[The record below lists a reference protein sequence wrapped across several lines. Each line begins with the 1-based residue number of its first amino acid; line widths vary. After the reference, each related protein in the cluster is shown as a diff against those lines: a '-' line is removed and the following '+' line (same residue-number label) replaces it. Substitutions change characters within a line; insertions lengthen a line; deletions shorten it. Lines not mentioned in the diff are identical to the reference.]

1 MRRKLLD
8 RLGALITAILLLL
21 PLLSVVG
28 FAEEAEVY
36 DVKSSSFAEDHRA
49 IFPEIDLSAYTGS
62 SADYIEMI
70 TMHEDQPELYPNI
83 SVFLYLFN
91 PSGKRVTGGSFSYLS
106 SHSATLSVVGE
117 ATSDPRFVKFK
128 VDGWGCR
135 YQIVDGVENKHIR
148 RYDVGDVSLRYADGS
163 SERFAYEGYFVIED
177 QFDATGAVT
186 SYKVGSHFDSRVE
199 LDFDYT
205 YYRTDT
211 STVGAY
217 YHNQVDSIYFNIP
230 NRLREDYGKLV
241 DVKVSYRK
249 ARMRPVVVVDDQ
261 TLYDAFY
268 KGIGKAMDGSDT
280 SVPGF
285 YTDAYFNNSMTTCSY
300 GDSYNVK
307 LGTQNLTYFHSSNE
321 IPVLYSLFMAE
332 DVSAGIRAEA
342 SSVDWK
348 TILAWLYAQTNPM
361 QESYVMG
368 ASGPIST
375 KFFSSVDSDVTVLNV
390 ASLDL
395 SANTFKSNHGF
406 FTEWATYGFAYACN
420 GISTDVDLDLTDKI
434 LEIGKISQISG
445 NSDRLYYAACDE
457 NDLKDCFRKSQTDDS
472 TMYLVRFNVSQYL
485 EKPITIEYNGHSY
498 TDAGYFFEEDV
509 YLNYHILELSFES
522 DNETITH
529 VPVVTEG
536 KDFGGDGTVEKD
548 PTDIRDQATTEL
560 KESLFDQFKKILGL
574 ILGIAVVILIAVFVV
589 PVIMPLLKTVGNAL
603 GSFFRWIGDKLRG
616 ASTKRKQRKNNRK

>member
-1 MRRKLLD
+1 MRRNLLG
-8 RLGALITAILLLL
+8 RLSALITAILLLL

-28 FAEEAEVY
+28 FAEDTEVY
-36 DVKSSSFAEDHRA
+36 DVESSSFAEDHSA

-62 SADYIEMI
+62 SEDYIEMLTI
-70 TMHEDQPELYPNI
+70 HEDRSGVY
-83 SVFLYLFN
+83 LYLFN
-91 PSGKRVTGGSFSYLS
+91 PSGKRVTGGSFTYLTSY
-106 SHSATLSVVGE
+106 SATLSAVGDPS
-117 ATSDPRFVKFK
+117 SDPRFVKFK
-128 VDGWGCR
+128 TGGWAYR
-135 YQIVDGVENKHIR
+135 RQKVDGVENEHIR
-148 RYDVGDVSLRYADGS
+148 RYDIGDVTLRYADGS
-163 SERFAYEGYFVIED
+163 SARFSYEGYFQIED
-177 QFDATGAVT
+177 QLDATGAVT

-211 STVGAY
+211 SSSGTY

-249 ARMRPVVVVDDQ
+249 ARTKPVLVVDDQ

-285 YTDAYFNNSMTTCSY
+285 YTDAHYNTNMTTCSY

-307 LGTQNLTYFHSSNE
+307 LGTQSLTYFHSSNE
-321 IPVLYSLFMAE
+321 ISVLYSLFMAE

-342 SSVDWK
+342 SSVDWE
-348 TILAWLYAQTNPM
+348 TILAWFYAQTNPM

-368 ASGPIST
+368 ANGPISK

-390 ASLDL
+390 ASLNL
-395 SANTFKSNHGF
+395 SADTFRSNHSF
-406 FTEWATYGFAYACN
+406 FTNWATYGFAYACK
-420 GISTDVDLDLTDKI
+420 GTSTDVDLDLTDKI

-485 EKPITIEYNGHSY
+485 EKPVTIEYNGHSY
-498 TDAGYFFEEDV
+498 SDAGYFFEEDV
-509 YLNYHILELSFES
+509 YLNYHILELTFES

-548 PTDIRDQATTEL
+548 PEDVRDQATTEL
-560 KESLFDQFKKILGL
+560 KESFFDQIKKILAL
-574 ILGIAVVILIAVFVV
+574 IFGIAVVILIAVFVV
-589 PVIMPLLKTVGNAL
+589 PILMPLLRTIGNAI
-603 GSFFRWIGDKLRG
+603 GSFFRWLRDKLRG
-616 ASTKRKQRKNNRK
+616 ASTKWKQRKNKRK